1 MAMDLTRVQAES
13 TIGTWLFQGTAKDS
27 VSELCRIKDYPNLWG
42 ESNQLETTDLRCKSQ
57 TFVDGVKQ
65 AGDSSDFTLNYN
77 IDVYKAV
84 KAKANVEG
92 YYELRFGDENGTAG
106 RFGWAGKHDISLDGK
121 GVNEVREMILSVT
134 KSSDIEDLD
143 PVAGG

>member
-1 MAMDLTRVQAES
+1 MAMDLSIVQAES
-13 TIGTWLFQGTAKDS
+13 TIGTWLFQGQD
-27 VSELCRIKDYPNLWG
+27 VSSLTELCRIKNYPNLWG
-42 ESNQLETTDLRCKSQ
+42 DSNQLETTDLRCKSQ

-84 KAKANVEG
+84 KAKAGVQG
-92 YYELRFGDENGTAG
+92 VYELRFGTEDGDAG
-106 RFGWAGKHDISLDGK
+106 KFRWSGKHDISLDGK

-134 KSSDIEDLD
+134 KSSDIED
-143 PVAGG
+143 VTT